1 MRWQQVSPLQTAPRP
16 EVKKSKSLRWRLW
29 SIVWALLV
37 LVVAYRYSGRLLGD
51 YELDSSS
58 FTSAK
63 LAFIEQKIGL
73 TLPPGP
79 RGSNFYWK
87 QSVSIDPSF
96 WAKIEI
102 RPEEEER
109 L

>member
-1 MRWQQVSPLQTAPRP
+1 MRWQQVSPLQTATRP

-37 LVVAYRYSGRLLGD
+37 LVVAYRYSGRLFGD

-63 LAFIEQKIGL
+63 LAFIEHK
-73 TLPPGP
+73 
-79 RGSNFYWK
+79 
-87 QSVSIDPSF
+87 D
-96 WAKIEI
+96 
-102 RPEEEER
+102 R
-109 L
+109 LNVAAGFARFQFLLEAVGVDRSELLGEDRD